1 MSIQFAYSKFFLKDL
16 TRLRRR
22 YRLIEDD
29 LEALKADM
37 RRDDYRGDL
46 MPGYAVPLY
55 KVRMANR
62 SARRGK
68 RGGFRVIYRQRNLD
82 SVLFLHIYSKS
93 DKSDVSEGEIS
104 RMLSDLE

>member
-68 RGGFRVIYRQRNLD
+68 SGGFRIIYSLVN
-82 SVLFLHIYSKS
+82 VNTVAFLHIYSKS
-93 DKSDVSEGEIS
+93 DKSDVSASEIS

>member
-68 RGGFRVIYRQRNLD
+68 RGGFRVIYRQRNLS

-104 RMLSDLE
+104 RMLNDLE